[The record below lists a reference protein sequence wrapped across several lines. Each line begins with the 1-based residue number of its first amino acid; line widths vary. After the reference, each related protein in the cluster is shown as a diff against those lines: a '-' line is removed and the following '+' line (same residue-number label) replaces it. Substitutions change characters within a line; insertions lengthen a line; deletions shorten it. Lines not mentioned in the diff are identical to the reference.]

1 MKIGEKREDQQKSKE
16 KNNGGKEMK
25 KSCTNIK

>member
-16 KNNGGKEMK
+16 KKQRREGNEKIMYEY
-25 KSCTNIK
+25 